1 MEVPQRKRKPEP
13 EIIPPYHEP
22 PRPAARIHD
31 ATLETVA
38 RLLDDVFVIPGTSI
52 RFGLDPLIGLI
63 PGFGDLITGL
73 ASFLIIFA
81 GWQRNLP
88 RVTIARMVANVA
100 IDTLVGTVPLL
111 GDAFDA
117 AWKSNRKNL
126 SLLQRSSG
134 AAQLR
139 RHTLADTL
147 FLAII
152 AAGLLALTAAP
163 LVLLWWLLKR

>member
-1 MEVPQRKRKPEP
+1 MNVALRKPEP
-13 EIIPPYHEP
+13 EIIPPYQPPP
-22 PRPAARIHD
+22 PRPTERIHD

-63 PGFGDLITGL
+63 PGFGDLVTGL

-88 RVTIARMVANVA
+88 RVTIARMFANVA
-100 IDTLVGTVPLL
+100 IDTVVGSVPLL

-134 AAQLR
+134 AAQFR
-139 RHTLADTL
+139 KHTLLDAWFLGAIGLALLTI
-147 FLAII
+147 LAIPF
-152 AAGLLALTAAP
+152 L
-163 LVLLWWLLKR
+163 LLWWLLKK